1 MKKNIIAFL
10 FILSVFAFYAC
21 KKDNVTQT
29 NYWQENI
36 GSNKA
41 LPLLPDSNVNYFL
54 YSFARKKGEPVGI
67 RIKGKFGY
75 ARYMSYNIYDN
86 NTISSVASLV
96 DAKIIPDDG
105 NVNPYL
111 ITSDANAANRNY
123 TVNIFARKTGDS
135 SRYQNTLLYDDD
147 IEDVGIILRYYI
159 PKNNNY
165 ANVPLPEI
173 EAFNTLTNE
182 TIATPAPIIK
192 DFKESFQDKY
202 DKISLLLNAVGL
214 LEKPSD
220 LFFYKFSGA
229 FLYPNLDNH
238 YLFTPI
244 TFNKNQVTM
253 LRFKAPTFSV
263 TNSQF
268 GLTDVRYFSIC
279 LCDAKTYTYSTT
291 TDIEFKI
298 AASDGYVNIV
308 FGDEDAAL
316 RAKAAG
322 LNYVVLPPEL
332 KNNVKGLIIYRNLLT
347 NSSFPYNMQL
357 VPDIAQNLNL
367 DNLIHLEN
375 LQAQTYLSNYAPI
388 GKKMSKQQFLSN
400 FGGFPVSY

>member
-1 MKKNIIAFL
+1 
-10 FILSVFAFYAC
+10 
-21 KKDNVTQT
+21 
-29 NYWQENI
+29 
-36 GSNKA
+36 
-41 LPLLPDSNVNYFL
+41 
-54 YSFARKKGEPVGI
+54 
-67 RIKGKFGY
+67 
-75 ARYMSYNIYDN
+75 MSYNIYDN
-86 NTISSVASLV
+86 NTLSSVASLV
-96 DAKIIPDDG
+96 DTKIIADAG

-111 ITSDANAANRNY
+111 STNDANAPNRNY
-123 TVNIFARKTGDS
+123 TVNIFARTTGDS
-135 SRYQNTLLYDDD
+135 SKYQNSILYNDH
-147 IEDVGIILRYYI
+147 IENVGIILRYYL

-165 ANVPLPEI
+165 ANVQLPKI
-173 EAFNTLTNE
+173 EAFNTQTG
-182 TIATPAPIIK
+182 AAVDVPVPVVK

-202 DKISLLLNAVGL
+202 DKISLLLSAMGL

-244 TFNKNQVTM
+244 TFNKNQVTI
-253 LRFKAPTFSV
+253 LRFKAPTFAV
-263 TNSQF
+263 NNTQF

-279 LCDAKTYTYSTT
+279 LCDAKTYTYKTT
-291 TDIEFKI
+291 TDVEFKI
-298 AASDGYVNIV
+298 AASDGFVNIV

-347 NSSFPYNMQL
+347 NPVFPYNMNL
-357 VPDIAQNLNL
+357 VPDIAANLNL
-367 DNLIHLEN
+367 DNLVHLEN
-375 LQAQTYLSNYAPI
+375 LQAQTYLNDYAPI
-388 GKKMSKQQFLSN
+388 GKKMSKQQYLLN

>member
-36 GSNKA
+36 GSNKT

-86 NTISSVASLV
+86 NTLSSVASLV

-111 ITSDANAANRNY
+111 ITSDANAVNRNY
-123 TVNIFARKTGDS
+123 TVNIFARNTGDS
-135 SRYQNTLLYDDD
+135 SRYQNTLLYDDA
-147 IEDVGIILRYYI
+147 IENVGIILRYYI

-165 ANVPLPEI
+165 ASVSLPEI

-182 TIATPAPIIK
+182 TIATPEPIIK

-220 LFFYKFSGA
+220 LFFYK
-229 FLYPNLDNH
+229 LC
-238 YLFTPI
+238 
-244 TFNKNQVTM
+244 M
-253 LRFKAPTFSV
+253 LIGV
-263 TNSQF
+263 E
-268 GLTDVRYFSIC
+268 G
-279 LCDAKTYTYSTT
+279 
-291 TDIEFKI
+291 
-298 AASDGYVNIV
+298 
-308 FGDEDAAL
+308 
-316 RAKAAG
+316 
-322 LNYVVLPPEL
+322 
-332 KNNVKGLIIYRNLLT
+332 GLILRG
-347 NSSFPYNMQL
+347 M
-357 VPDIAQNLNL
+357 
-367 DNLIHLEN
+367 
-375 LQAQTYLSNYAPI
+375 
-388 GKKMSKQQFLSN
+388 
-400 FGGFPVSY
+400 VSCN

>member
-1 MKKNIIAFL
+1 MKKYVLLIL
-10 FILSVFAFYAC
+10 FYLSILLFNAC
-21 KKDNVTQT
+21 KKDAITQPI
-29 NYWQENI
+29 YWQENI
-36 GSNKA
+36 GSNKS

-54 YSFARKKGEPVGI
+54 YSFVRKKGEPIGI
-67 RIKGKFGY
+67 RIKGEFGY

-86 NTISSVASLV
+86 NTLSSVASLV
-96 DAKIIPDDG
+96 DAKIIADVG

-111 ITSDANAANRNY
+111 TTSDPNAKNRKY
-123 TVNIFARKTGDS
+123 TVNIFARSTGDS
-135 SRYQNTLLYDDD
+135 SLYQNSLLYDDN
-147 IEDVGIILRYYI
+147 IENVGIILRYYI
-159 PKNNNY
+159 PKNNRY
-165 ANVPLPEI
+165 ADVPLPEL
-173 EAFNTLTNE
+173 EAFNTQTGE
-182 TIATPAPIIK
+182 TVDPPKPIIK
-192 DFKESFQDKY
+192 DFIEAFQDKI
-202 DKISLLLNAVGL
+202 DKISLLLTATSL
-214 LEKPSD
+214 LEKPND
-220 LFFYKFSGA
+220 VFFYKFSGA

-253 LRFKAPTFSV
+253 LRFKAPTFATSN
-263 TNSQF
+263 TQF

-279 LCDAKTYTYSTT
+279 LCDAKTFTYSTT

-298 AASDGYVNIV
+298 AAADGYVNIV

-316 RAKAAG
+316 RTKAAG

-347 NSSFPYNMQL
+347 NPVFPYNMKL
-357 VPDIAQNLNL
+357 VPDIIQNLNL
-367 DNLIHLEN
+367 DNLVHLEN

-388 GKKMSKQQFLSN
+388 GKKMSKQQYLQN